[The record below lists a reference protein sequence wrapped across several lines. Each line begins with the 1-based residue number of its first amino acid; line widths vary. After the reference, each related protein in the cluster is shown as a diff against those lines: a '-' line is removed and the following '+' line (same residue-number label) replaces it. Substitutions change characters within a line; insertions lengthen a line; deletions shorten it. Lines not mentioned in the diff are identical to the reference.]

1 MKNIIISLLL
11 VLIIPGCYTLN
22 HHPELQAKNSKGEMD
37 LIFVT
42 KETKCL
48 NCHNAEQLVDYGYLV
63 AVNDDEF
70 EKIKL
75 KFPYWAGDVDEIV
88 IPDDEYIQYNP
99 QLYELPE
106 DETADIEII
115 EYEPSIVIFQ
125 PVIVGPA
132 ISDPAKKE
140 RKTVIPEYLKD
151 IRNSGGR
158 GSENSGN
165 TEGNNDSNE
174 RGNRRRK

>member
-1 MKNIIISLLL
+1 MKNIILSLLS

-75 KFPYWAGDVDEIV
+75 KFPYWAGDIDEIV
-88 IPDDEYIQYNP
+88 IPEDEYIQYNP

-106 DETADIEII
+106 EEKEII
-115 EYEPSIVIFQ
+115 IHNPNIYYSQ
-125 PVIVGPA
+125 PVLFGPTVLGPA
-132 ISDPAKKE
+132 KNE
-140 RKTVIPEYLKD
+140 RETVIPENLKD

-165 TEGNNDSNE
+165 TEGNNGSNE
-174 RGNRRRK
+174 RGNRKRK